1 MTSKTWKRC
10 LEIADMNRR
19 IIKKKMEDPMYV
31 TDWLDEYLM
40 DAGEYK
46 ANKKKKK

>member
-40 DAGEYK
+40 DSGEYK